1 MDRTIEAAG
10 AVVVVDADAAAA
22 AAAAGLMQ
30 IGPMHHTA
38 GAGWLQVPEAGVEL
52 MLEDWIA
59 SPVKSIH
66 LDERFDYVS

>member
-10 AVVVVDADAAAA
+10 AVVVVVAAAA
-22 AAAAGLMQ
+22 AAAAGGLMQ

-38 GAGWLQVPEAGVEL
+38 GAGWLQVPEVGVEL

>member
-10 AVVVVDADAAAA
+10 AVVVVDADAA

>member
-10 AVVVVDADAAAA
+10 AVVVVVDADA